1 VVGLRSPEVPFPP
14 EAIRQGN
21 GAAEQGMR
29 SNNYT
34 IHHLDLS
41 QEVKALPEGG
51 TLGFYLVFWFRSIP
65 LGELYIDQNRC
76 ATSEDLIQ
84 LALKATAP
92 SIKHYCQQCLVR
104 PLVPASIE
112 ELRAICEQVVAKIEP
127 PNFPQVCDVSVVIC
141 TRNRPHSL
149 RNCLTALHR
158 QHTRP
163 AEIIV
168 VDNGSVTND
177 TEKVCSEFNNI
188 KYVREDR
195 VGLDI
200 ARNTGARA
208 SQSSIVA
215 YTDDD
220 TLPDPNWVYRIH
232 ESFQKKDVV
241 AITGLVLAGSLRTE
255 AEVIFEKHWPFNRG
269 FVHKLFDQS
278 FFNDKLPS
286 GPPVWEIGAGAN
298 MAFKR
303 EIFED
308 VGYFDERL
316 DVGAAGCSGDSE
328 LWYRILANGFT
339 IVYNPLAIV
348 SHYHRDSLPGLK
360 RQLYAYMRGFTV
372 AILIQHER
380 FGHKGNLHH
389 LLRVIPTY
397 YMGLILKGF
406 PYYKSQY
413 QTLFSEMRG
422 ILSGMFYYIRHRN
435 TNPGIYG
442 HETF

>member
-1 VVGLRSPEVPFPP
+1 
-14 EAIRQGN
+14 
-21 GAAEQGMR
+21 MR

-51 TLGFYLVFWFRSIP
+51 SLGFYLVFWYRSIP
-65 LGELYIDQNRC
+65 LGEKYLNNQFSGK
-76 ATSEDLIQ
+76 AEDVTKV
-84 LALKATAP
+84 ALEVTAP
-92 SIKHYCQQCLVR
+92 AIKHYCQQCLLR
-104 PLVPASIE
+104 PLVPVSIE
-112 ELRAICEQVVAKIEP
+112 ELRTICEQIVARVEP
-127 PNFPQVCDVSVVIC
+127 EYFPQTCDVSVVIC
-141 TRNRPHSL
+141 TRNRAQSL
-149 RNCLTALHR
+149 KNCLTALER
-158 QHTRP
+158 QQSKP

-168 VDNGSVTND
+168 VDNASATRE
-177 TEKVCSEFNNI
+177 TEKVCSEFRNV
-188 KYVREDR
+188 KYIREDR
-195 VGLDI
+195 AGLDI

-208 SQSSIVA
+208 SVSSIVA

-232 ESFQKKDVV
+232 ESFQKKDVA

-255 AEVIFEKHWPFNRG
+255 AEVIFEKYWPFNRG
-269 FVHKLFDQS
+269 FVHKLYDQT

-286 GPPVWEIGAGAN
+286 GPPVWKIGAGAN

-328 LWYRILANGFT
+328 LWYRILANGFS
-339 IVYNPLAIV
+339 IMYNPLAIV
-348 SHYHRDSLPGLK
+348 SHYHRDSLVALK

-397 YMGLILKGF
+397 YMRLIVRGF
-406 PYYKSQY
+406 PYYKLQY
-413 QTLFSEMRG
+413 QTVFSEMRG
-422 ILSGMFYYIRHRN
+422 IFSGMVYYFRHRN